1 MQRTVRRVG
10 VRCSR
15 TGVRPLI
22 EVSAPHHHS
31 NCPYNEPFHPDEW
44 TRVYFSS
51 HDLLLSFHRVFSFAC
66 SANTTTNLVYPVSS
80 LASAFGPRHR
90 VSKAEQSDSPFLEI
104 LLDPTFLNP
113 DRPTS
118 AVVPADGVFF
128 LFLSP
133 GEIPF
138 PSRHPGEKNFEISPG
153 IRRLRM
159 SLIITAASFPLFLH
173 CRPCNLRNHFE
184 ERSPRR
190 V

>member
-66 SANTTTNLVYPVSS
+66 AANTTTNLVYLVS
-80 LASAFGPRHR
+80 LASAFGPAIDYPKRAER
-90 VSKAEQSDSPFLEI
+90 LVVRDPPRSDVSRSGSTNI
-104 LLDPTFLNP
+104 
-113 DRPTS
+113 
-118 AVVPADGVFF
+118 GVFF
-128 LFLSP
+128 AR
-133 GEIPF
+133 GNPF
-138 PSRHPGEKNFEISPG
+138 SFSTSRREKF
-153 IRRLRM
+153 RD
-159 SLIITAASFPLFLH
+159 
-173 CRPCNLRNHFE
+173 
-184 ERSPRR
+184 
-190 V
+190 

>member
-1 MQRTVRRVG
+1 M
-10 VRCSR
+10 
-15 TGVRPLI
+15 I

-66 SANTTTNLVYPVSS
+66 AANTTTNLVYLWSRWPPPSAPSS
-80 LASAFGPRHR
+80 SFQR
-90 VSKAEQSDSPFLEI
+90 EQSDSPFEI
-104 LLDPTFLNP
+104 LLDPTFLDP
-113 DRPTS
+113 DRLTS

-128 LFLSP
+128 FFFSP
-133 GEIPF
+133 GEILS
-138 PSRHPGEKNFEISPG
+138 PSPHPGEKNFEISPG

-159 SLIITAASFPLFLH
+159 SLIITAASFRLFLH
-173 CRPCNLRNHFE
+173 RRPCNLRNHFE